1 MQMLT
6 YQVASIIPPLDFVTF
21 VYNDNKMRV
30 AGQNISISLAAT
42 VHFPQLVRSISKLH
56 LYIFIKGG
64 VCVYQPKDSSQSPRF
79 CGVRT
84 FMRLEHIRTTDNVD
98 FAVLGVPF
106 DTAASNRTGQRYG
119 PQHIRNFSVLLR
131 PYNPDMEIDIFQ
143 YCSGI
148 DYGDIDVV
156 PGNALQ
162 TYDRIVK
169 ELRPLLQKNIIPI
182 MMGGDHS
189 ITLGHLRAFYERF
202 GPIALVHF
210 DSHGDTW
217 DHYYGEKYMHGTP
230 FRRAVEEG
238 LLDVD
243 HSIQVGMR
251 GPLYSADDIEDAR
264 RLGFE
269 VIPMKEVR
277 KTGFSEVMDRIHQRV
292 GDRPVFVS
300 YDIDFVDP
308 AFAPG
313 TGTPEVG
320 GPTSYEA
327 LEYVR
332 GLDGLNIVGF
342 DLVEVLPSYD
352 PGEITAVLASAIIYE
367 MITLIALKKRRSYQE
382 R

>member
-1 MQMLT
+1 
-6 YQVASIIPPLDFVTF
+6 
-21 VYNDNKMRV
+21 
-30 AGQNISISLAAT
+30 
-42 VHFPQLVRSISKLH
+42 
-56 LYIFIKGG
+56 
-64 VCVYQPKDSSQSPRF
+64 
-79 CGVRT
+79 
-84 FMRLEHIRTTDNVD
+84 MRLEQIKTTEHVD
-98 FAVLGVPF
+98 FVVLGVPF

-131 PYNPDMEIDIFQ
+131 PYNQDMEINIFD
-143 YCSGI
+143 YCSGV
-148 DYGDIDVV
+148 DYGDIDVI
-156 PGNALQ
+156 PGNIHR
-162 TYDRIVK
+162 TYDNIAA
-169 ELRPLLQKNIIPI
+169 ELAPI
-182 MMGGDHS
+182 LEKGITPVIMGGDHS
-189 ITLGHLRAFYERF
+189 ISLGNLRAFHKKF
-202 GPIALVHF
+202 GPVALVHF

-238 LLDVD
+238 LLDVE

-264 RLGFE
+264 KLGFE

-277 KTGFSEVMDRIHQRV
+277 KIGYSEVMRRIHERV
-292 GDRPVFVS
+292 GDRPVFVT

-308 AFAPG
+308 AYAPG

-342 DLVEVLPSYD
+342 DLVEVLPTYD
-352 PGEITAVLASAIIYE
+352 SGEITAVLASSVIFE
-367 MITLIALKKRRSYQE
+367 MITLIALKKKRLQPVIGTASAQAD
-382 R
+382 